1 MLYQVRTYQTCRNI
15 VRNKFRNTSKDM
27 IVHVIALVVPMLEL
41 VLYKCIS
48 ILRIFSSINIKTKKD
63 PFKWIYIVLF
73 VLSKHT
79 FRVEYVSLCKAF
91 RWESVS
97 YRYNSL

>member
-1 MLYQVRTYQTCRNI
+1 
-15 VRNKFRNTSKDM
+15 M

-48 ILRIFSSINIKTKKD
+48 ILRIFSSINIKTKKKK

-73 VLSKHT
+73 VLSKYT